1 MSYSKKRHIEESN
14 RILENRFLINEVA
27 VPPERTLLTNVL
39 TFLYNQTKDPKYATL
54 KSNPNIHKKF
64 PDTDTKNSVANALT
78 VMHNYCKSGDDGDLK
93 NQIHTLGID
102 CVKVGDYLT
111 GEISTYIQGVGDM
124 FGKAI

>member
-14 RILENRFLINEVA
+14 RILETRFLINEVA
-27 VPPERTLLTNVL
+27 VAPEKPLLTNVL
-39 TFLYNQTKDPKYATL
+39 TFLGNQTKDLKYTTL

-78 VMHNYCKSGDDGDLK
+78 VMHNYCKGDYGDFK
-93 NQIHTLGID
+93 NQILDQDID

-111 GEISTYIQGVGDM
+111 GEISTYIQGFGDM
-124 FGKAI
+124 IGKVV